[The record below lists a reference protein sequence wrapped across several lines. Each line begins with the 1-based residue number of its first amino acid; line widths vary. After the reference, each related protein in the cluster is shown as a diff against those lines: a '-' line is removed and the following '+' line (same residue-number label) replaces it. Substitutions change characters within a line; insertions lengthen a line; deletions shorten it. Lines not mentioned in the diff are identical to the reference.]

1 MSDQTKISN
10 DGDNGV
16 KENLFLNGI
25 FPVIGLN
32 FTQLESISASNTTVL
47 VRGESGAGKGMVADY
62 IHYNSN
68 RREKPYVRVNCAA
81 LPESIV
87 DSELFGHE
95 RGAFPGATIMRKGRI
110 EVADGGTVYLNEVAN
125 LPSSVQLK
133 LLRLL
138 QEGEFERMGSTVP
151 IKTDIRLICSTNRNL
166 EEQLKNGRFNEELY
180 RLINIIPVYMPP
192 LRERQEDIPALI
204 DFFIDKFN
212 RNNHKKIKRIT
223 SSAIDMMMVYHWP
236 GNIRELENCVD
247 LACILSTDDVI
258 RSNNLP
264 PTLQTANSTESKS
277 FGTLEFNLEKL
288 EKQMLIDT
296 LVSTNG
302 NMAKAAEILG
312 ITERIM
318 GLRIKRYKL
327 DPKRYKVSSSDNN
340 HAYKLIGVK
349 KGDQENRKKSYSL
362 GPIQ

>member
-1 MSDQTKISN
+1 
-10 DGDNGV
+10 
-16 KENLFLNGI
+16 
-25 FPVIGLN
+25 
-32 FTQLESISASNTTVL
+32 
-47 VRGESGAGKGMVADY
+47 
-62 IHYNSN
+62 
-68 RREKPYVRVNCAA
+68 
-81 LPESIV
+81 
-87 DSELFGHE
+87 
-95 RGAFPGATIMRKGRI
+95 MRKGRI